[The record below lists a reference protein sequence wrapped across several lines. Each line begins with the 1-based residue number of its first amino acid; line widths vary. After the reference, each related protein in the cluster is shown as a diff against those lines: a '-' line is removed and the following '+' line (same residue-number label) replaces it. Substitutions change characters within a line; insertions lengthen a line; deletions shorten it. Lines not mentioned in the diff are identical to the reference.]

1 MRISSPDTSGLPATQ
16 RDFWPS
22 TTYRSAR
29 KYITLP
35 NVIGAIGCAALL
47 FMLLVLP
54 LPWDLRLP
62 LYLAALI
69 WTILRPRVALYLMT
83 FCIPWGS
90 LDYINLSTL
99 RLDSADILVVFL
111 VVGWLMQW
119 VLPAQ
124 LRAQQRAEV
133 QVPRYL
139 ALALLALLATMLL
152 STVVAINVKDSLKEI
167 SKWLE
172 VLAIVLIG
180 SQYLK
185 TRRQIWAIVVLI
197 IVAGIT
203 QAIFGYFQAGFN
215 LGPQSFIRGASL
227 RVYGTFDQPNPFAAY
242 INMPLSIAIALAL
255 LARDRLTR
263 LLAGV
268 SSVMLGYALLLSQ
281 SRGGEIALIA
291 ALAFIVLVGM
301 PRMRTLMRLGIVPIL
316 AGIEAALLGFLP
328 SSLYTTGLKFLGLV
342 QISLSSPSAQD
353 YSTAERLAHWIA
365 GLHMYFDHP
374 LLGVGIGNYPDA
386 YAPYH
391 VTIFL
396 DPLGHAHNYYI
407 NIAAEMGT
415 IGLVVYLLFV
425 LALFVLGAHTIL
437 HISRRYQQE
446 LERVKAQPAKDRPV
460 VQAPIGA
467 RNKLVLLLR
476 PVSMLRAYRS
486 VSPLEQLRQLAND
499 RALAIGLV
507 AALVTVAVHNLVDD
521 VYVHSLTNL
530 ITLLLIVLIRLE
542 RVTPSIEQQASYGG

>member
-1 MRISSPDTSGLPATQ
+1 MRISSPDTSGLPATH

-22 TTYRSAR
+22 MTYRSAR
-29 KYITLP
+29 RYITLP

-62 LYLAALI
+62 LYLAALV

-119 VLPAQ
+119 VLPTQ
-124 LRAQQRAEV
+124 MRAQQREEV

-268 SSVMLGYALLLSQ
+268 SAVMLGYALLLSQ

-301 PRMRTLMRLGIVPIL
+301 PRMRTLMRLGIVAIL

-446 LERVKAQPAKDRPV
+446 LERVKAQPAKERPV

-467 RNKLVLLLR
+467 RNKLALLLR

-530 ITLLLIVLIRLE
+530 IALLLIVLIRLE